1 MHIYRLT
8 SFYLHPLEGAKRL
21 ERTIRVRKVADIY
34 LHNLCTIPLACV
46 RYRHGQCVIVALLGY
61 FSLADAEPGGFDYI
75 EWDENAKRIVHEEIK
90 WNDDWRRNSYYT
102 LKMSILEYLEE
113 NYSQFGVQLL
123 VICNY

>member
-1 MHIYRLT
+1 MVVHYT
-8 SFYLHPLEGAKRL
+8 PTVYYDDLEK
-21 ERTIRVRKVADIY
+21 E
-34 LHNLCTIPLACV
+34 LCNEFELSPKELD
-46 RYRHGQCVIVALLGY
+46 LSEM
-61 FSLADAEPGGFDYI
+61 FFADAEPGGFDYI

-113 NYSQFGVQLL
+113 NYSEFGVQLL